1 MRSKWWTH
9 NSQTVADDVNTRVE
23 QCKFKE
29 EMIISE
35 PARFNRI
42 CVSLLWQ
49 ELSIVTS
56 RVAICV
62 AEARRCNNRVMPCL
76 SNYLSLDDRW
86 SSSDDQIRF
95 QNVKFVNL
103 PNLPTRKKKWIKFLC
118 MKSHHFSFEPQM
130 LEGSQKTEHKH
141 DLSLSKRKHP
151 EWFSSLNASAAGIQS
166 QIMDVPSSCKSALSA
181 MIKFRNSF
189 LKLWQFVL
197 VMCTTIKSVV
207 KPNL

>member
-35 PARFNRI
+35 TARFNRI
-42 CVSLLWQ
+42 CVSLLCPQ
-49 ELSIVTS
+49 LSNVTS
-56 RVAICV
+56 RVSICV

-103 PNLPTRKKKWIKFLC
+103 PNLLIRKKYELNFLAWKVITFPLNHKC
-118 MKSHHFSFEPQM
+118 LKVAKRQNTNMILACPKENIPNDSHHWMPVLLVFKVRSWMSLQVANRLCQQWLNFEI
-130 LEGSQKTEHKH
+130 L
-141 DLSLSKRKHP
+141 
-151 EWFSSLNASAAGIQS
+151 F
-166 QIMDVPSSCKSALSA
+166 
-181 MIKFRNSF
+181 
-189 LKLWQFVL
+189 
-197 VMCTTIKSVV
+197 
-207 KPNL
+207 